1 MKIDTLGVQAF
12 IAIHEQGSFSRAAQS
27 LHITQTALSRR
38 LKNLEEHLGVRL
50 VERSTRTVALTDI
63 GREFLPQAKRLLA
76 ELAMALAEIKETG
89 RSLRGDV
96 TLACVPTVGVRFLP
110 RVVQRYSALH
120 PQNRIRILD
129 HSSHDVAAAVLRREA
144 EFGIGMQQVHDPS
157 LTVTPLLEDRY
168 VLVCGAQHALA
179 RSKRLTWRQL
189 AGHALIWPGQ
199 ASGNRLLLDQALQP
213 QQLRLRAD
221 YEVQHSSTA
230 VGLVAEGV
238 GAAVVP
244 ELAMQHGAYPQLRT
258 IALINP
264 VVSRTLVLLTRAQA
278 QLTPAASALYEVIRR
293 EAQRVSKTKSA

>member
-50 VERSTRTVALTDI
+50 VERSTRAVALTDI

-110 RVVQRYSALH
+110 RVVQRYAALH

-168 VLVCGAQHALA
+168 VLVCGAQHELA

-189 AGHALIWPGQ
+189 AGHTLIWPGQ